1 MVLHIVI
8 VTISATHRLNV
19 TATGLTRWAWVEPDV
34 HILWLDTSWTRH
46 PRVGRDHYFQY
57 LSTHKI
63 NCQTWKIN
71 NIENLVDKATAYH
84 QVNNVYEWWC
94 QTNPQYIFSERAA
107 GKFWKDLLRPSL
119 ASSRVENIFRPTR
132 TLKYHYCLFFF
143 CKSDRKCV

>member
-8 VTISATHRLNV
+8 VTISATLRLNV
-19 TATGLTRWAWVEPDV
+19 TATGFTRWAWVEPDV
-34 HILWLDTSWTRH
+34 HVHGLDTSWTWR
-46 PRVGRDHYFQY
+46 PQVEQDNYFQH

-84 QVNNVYEWWC
+84 QVYNVYKWWC
-94 QTNPQYIFSERAA
+94 QTSPQYIFSERAA

-132 TLKYHYCLFFF
+132 TLKYHYFLYF
-143 CKSDRKCV
+143 CKSDQKFV